1 MFHQRYHPTLV
12 AAPPPAFAP
21 VDPLA
26 YPNLLT
32 SDGIKAAYDPA
43 VARPVSP
50 TYCPH
55 SPPPEDLYDPLAN
68 LGSNALQR
76 LEEEDDGN
84 ESPDAVSD
92 VESIRFFA
100 RSPEEILKLSCVQV
114 TTDKISANGV
124 AVKGGL
130 RDPRFGCSAGRP
142 CGTCNARAN
151 RPCNGHFGS
160 YVLSEPLFN
169 IMYIKYTSLWLR
181 LLCPDCGIPQPS
193 LEAFRKCSHTKLNNL
208 LSRISKKCKVCDAR
222 LRTSL
227 IWDREQQLLVETST
241 GSTIAARDAL
251 AVFRKLSDDN
261 PFVESVGHPRR
272 FITTVMFVPSI
283 CIRPAVGG
291 TKKGETPRGESDITY
306 RLVKIIRADKLL
318 QKKRDDGSDPVSQR
332 SAVLGLQNAYTGYLD
347 ASKTY
352 QRSSKINTSSTGV
365 EARATKYKSLCDPL
379 KGKNGIYRKNLSG
392 KRVDYAMRGV
402 IAPYENAHPSRIGV
416 PKWVCDSMTLPIKV
430 TSWNKKALKDLI
442 RDRKALFVT
451 NSEKERI
458 DLRLHPD
465 PGELEIGWVVDRLL
479 KQDDIVLF
487 NRQPTLSRRSIIALR
502 VDVLNNDSVLR
513 LPLQLTPNFNADFD
527 GDEMNMHVP
536 QTIEARAE
544 AEALLA
550 AEHTVINSASGLA
563 SVVPVQGDRL
573 GPMLM
578 SDRNRTLTR
587 KQWFACLGWASDD
600 ILQRA
605 RENPPSS
612 FPCKAS
618 ELFSLA
624 LPDLY
629 NWKRYGVEI
638 RRGKLISGRVNKK
651 VLNQLVHDIWHDRG
665 TGASLDFVHGVNR
678 VSGAFNSLFPTTIM
692 FEEVSNTRE
701 SQRQCD
707 AIVARERNHVTKIM
721 SMGSLTAEKKEKAVQ
736 TAMSRASRDIT
747 EYVFEHSSKRHTG
760 FRDLV
765 ESGSK
770 GNRVNFCMVL
780 GCLGKML
787 LPKDAKGVFTPIEG
801 ADATA
806 ERRCFTTRSGK
817 EPFEDAF
824 VTSGYAKGMMLEQFA
839 AHSKA
844 GRVGL
849 IDSAN
854 KVGKVGYQY
863 RRVSTMCE
871 ALCARNGS
879 VIDTSNNMI
888 VSFKYGD
895 DGRSPFYAEYENMII
910 PKPPLLDAVLRAEP
924 NLSEKQAKHYL
935 GRAKQI
941 LSDQIKKIE
950 DFFPG
955 SKAKTHNVA
964 VSVRR
969 VLHDC
974 RVRYGTRESGAAAM
988 RSCGD
993 VNALCVRHG
1002 GVLGSFTD
1010 AWLRVHLHPFA
1021 LWGMSATGITKA
1033 LNELDKRL
1041 WKCRVDDG
1049 EPVGLLMSSSFSAA
1063 ATQVTLNSFHN
1074 IGAEIGNFNGLEEV
1088 INLNKTR
1095 KQKLVRFRLVDG
1107 LDPAAW
1113 VQQHTKISLL
1123 NVVISK
1129 GMPRK
1134 ADAKLLARYWEYPDD
1149 PAEFCFPA
1157 KMRLQIRAANPFNV
1171 KLALLR
1177 AGANRVAYARDITG
1191 DFVFHTD
1198 VFLYSTAL
1206 KEVVSG
1212 DIKGCRLS
1220 LDKTSVVCEEMPD
1233 LLQYCDSIRLSS
1245 LFTNDFHKT
1254 REMLGVEAARLA
1266 IAREMKTLLKTFG
1279 VTMASRHID
1288 LLADKMTSTGQLLGC
1303 TRHGLRKSNP
1313 DGEFV
1318 RRATFEQ
1325 PTDVLTRAAARCGKD
1340 TLNGP
1345 LARQVFGQTV
1355 RVGTH
1360 HSGLEIV
1367 LDKVMERENAVA
1379 FAEDDSEDDDLEC
1392 GADSWVPQQ
1401 TAAAPVPIFEE
1412 IQNDPWAPQPI
1423 RNIGFV

>member
-1 MFHQRYHPTLV
+1 MFHQKYHPTAV
-12 AAPPPAFAP
+12 AAPSPSAFTP

-26 YPNLLT
+26 YPDLLT
-32 SDGIKAAYDPA
+32 PGGIRAAYDPTA
-43 VARPVSP
+43 VRPVSP

-55 SPPPEDLYDPLAN
+55 SPPPEDLYDPLTN
-68 LGSNALQR
+68 LGSDALQR
-76 LEEEDDGN
+76 LEEENGS
-84 ESPDAVSD
+84 ESPDSVSG
-92 VESIRFFA
+92 VEGIRFFA
-100 RSPEEILKLSCVQV
+100 RSPEEILKLSCVRV
-114 TTDKISANGV
+114 TTDKISADGV
-124 AVKGGL
+124 AVEGGL

-142 CGTCNARAN
+142 CGTCGARAN

-160 YVLSEPLFN
+160 YTLSEPLFN
-169 IMYIKYTSLWLR
+169 IMYIKYISLWLR
-181 LLCPDCGIPQPS
+181 LMCPQCGLPQPS
-193 LEAFRKCSHTKLNNL
+193 LKAFQECSHTKLNSL
-208 LSRISKKCKVCDAR
+208 LARASKKCKDCGAC
-222 LRTSL
+222 LRKSL
-227 IWDREQQLLVETST
+227 VWNREQQLLVETST
-241 GSTIAARDAL
+241 GDTVTARDAL
-251 AVFRKLSDDN
+251 AVFRKMSDDS
-261 PFVESVGHPRR
+261 PFAESVGHPRR
-272 FITTVMFVPSI
+272 FITTVLFVPSI

-291 TKKGETPRGESDITY
+291 VKRGETPRGENDITY

-318 QKKRDDGSDPVSQR
+318 QKKRADHSDPVSQR

-352 QRSSKINTSSTGV
+352 QRSSKVNTSSTGV

-392 KRVDYAMRGV
+392 KRVDHAMRGV
-402 IAPYENAHPSRIGV
+402 IAPYENAHPSRLGV
-416 PKWVCDSMTLPIKV
+416 PKWVCNSMTLPIKV
-430 TSWNKKALKDLI
+430 TSWNRKAMNILI
-442 RDRKALFVT
+442 QEKKALFVT
-451 NSEKERI
+451 NLENERI

-527 GDEMNMHVP
+527 GDEMNLHVP
-536 QTIEARAE
+536 QSIEARAE
-544 AEALLA
+544 AETLLA

-578 SDRNRTLTR
+578 TDPNRTLTR
-587 KQWFACLGWASDD
+587 RQWFACLGWASDD
-600 ILQRA
+600 ILERA
-605 RENPPSS
+605 REVPPSA

-618 ELFSLA
+618 DLFSLA

-629 NWKRYGVEI
+629 NWKRGGVEI
-638 RRGKLISGRVNKK
+638 HRGKLISGRVNKK
-651 VLNQLVHDIWHDRG
+651 VLNQLVHDIWHDKG

-678 VSGAFNSLFPTTIM
+678 VSGAFNSLFPTTIT

-701 SQRQCD
+701 SQRRCD
-707 AIVARERNHVTKIM
+707 AILARERNHVAKVM
-721 SMGSLTAEKKEKAVQ
+721 SMASLTAEKKEKATQ
-736 TAMSRASRDIT
+736 AAMARASRDIT

-787 LPKDAKGVFTPIEG
+787 LPRDVKGVFTPIEG
-801 ADATA
+801 AETTA
-806 ERRCFTTRSGK
+806 QRRCFTTRSGK
-817 EPFEDAF
+817 EPFEDAY
-824 VTSGYAKGMMLEQFA
+824 VTSGYAQGMTLEQYA
-839 AHSKA
+839 VHSKA

-871 ALCARNGS
+871 ALCARNGRVVDS
-879 VIDTSNNMI
+879 SNNMV

-895 DGRSPFYAEYENMII
+895 DGRSPYYAEYEKMMIPNAPSVDNI
-910 PKPPLLDAVLRAEP
+910 MRAEP
-924 NLSEKQAKHYL
+924 NLSKKQADHYL
-935 GRAKQI
+935 WKTKRLLA
-941 LSDQIKKIE
+941 DQVKKIVG
-950 DFFPG
+950 FFADA
-955 SKAKTHNVA
+955 KTKTHNVA

-969 VLHDC
+969 VLHDH
-974 RVRYGTRESGAAAM
+974 RVRYGRRETGAAAM
-988 RSCGD
+988 RSCGE
-993 VNALCVRHG
+993 VNALCKQHG
-1002 GVLGSFTD
+1002 GFLGEFMG

-1021 LWGMSATGITKA
+1021 LWGMSATGISKS
-1033 LNELDKRL
+1033 LEELDKRL

-1049 EPVGLLMSSSFSAA
+1049 EPVGLLLSSSFSAA

-1088 INLNKTR
+1088 INLNKHR
-1095 KQKLVRFRLVDG
+1095 KTKLVRFQLVRG

-1113 VQQHTKISLL
+1113 VARYAKVCLRDI
-1123 NVVISK
+1123 VMSK
-1129 GMPRK
+1129 GLPRK
-1134 ADAKLLARYWEYPDD
+1134 ADSKLLAKYWAFPDE
-1149 PAEFCFPA
+1149 PGEFCFKA
-1157 KMRLQIRAANPFNV
+1157 KMRLRVRTEDPFNA
-1171 KLALLR
+1171 KRALLR
-1177 AGANRVAYARDITG
+1177 AGANRVCYARDLTG
-1191 DFVFHTD
+1191 DFLFQTD
-1198 VFLYSTAL
+1198 EFLPDSAL
-1206 KEVVSG
+1206 EEIVSG
-1212 DIKGCRLS
+1212 EIQGCRLS
-1220 LDKTSVVCEEMPD
+1220 LDKKNIVCEEIPD
-1233 LLQYCDSIRLSS
+1233 LLRHCDSIRLSS
-1245 LFTNDFHKT
+1245 LCTNDFHKT

-1266 IAREMKTLLKTFG
+1266 ISSEMKTLLKTFG
-1279 VTMASRHID
+1279 VNMASRHID
-1288 LLADKMTSTGQLLGC
+1288 LLADKMTTTGQLLGC

-1325 PTDVLTRAAARCGKD
+1325 ATNVLTRAAASGGKD

-1355 RVGTH
+1355 HIGTH
-1360 HSGLEIV
+1360 HAGLDVV
-1367 LDKVMERENAVA
+1367 LDKVKERQNAVV
-1379 FAEDDSEDDDLEC
+1379 FAEDDSEDDDLDC
-1392 GADSWVPQQ
+1392 GADSWIPQQ
-1401 TAAAPVPIFEE
+1401 SAVAEAQPAWDQWNT
-1412 IQNDPWAPQPI
+1412 IQLKNDPWSY
-1423 RNIGFV
+1423 